1 MSSCTKLLV
10 AAIDFGT
17 TYSGYAFSFKHEHD
31 SDPLKVC
38 SNNWTA
44 GSRSLVSLKTPTCVL
59 FNKDKEFDSFGY
71 EAEDKYS
78 DLAEDEEHQDWFFFK
93 RFKMSLFNKAVGANS
108 NFSVKKP
115 ESTYWH
121 GRYFEIPNNRL
132 IPHWVFPWIQGWV
145 QNGNSLAKYVESLSI
160 EQYKSPWKL
169 LLSRQEGVC
178 VQLLWRTHLFLAK
191 CVPILLIG
199 SDQEILKKRVVRAG
213 GWTTFIDYLYL
224 EYSSSSCSYC
234 I

>member
-1 MSSCTKLLV
+1 MTSIHIILIFFHYFDYIQNINSVRRVADMSSSTKLLV

-108 NFSVKKP
+108 NFSLKK
-115 ESTYWH
+115 
-121 GRYFEIPNNRL
+121 
-132 IPHWVFPWIQGWV
+132 
-145 QNGNSLAKYVESLSI
+145 A
-160 EQYKSPWKL
+160 KL
-169 LLSRQEGVC
+169 L
-178 VQLLWRTHLFLAK
+178 
-191 CVPILLIG
+191 
-199 SDQEILKKRVVRAG
+199 
-213 GWTTFIDYLYL
+213 YLMAW
-224 EYSSSSCSYC
+224 
-234 I
+234 